1 MNNTALG
8 RVFVAWVREP
18 ELHPRQPP
26 SGRFAALNDRVDMD
40 TQALPVSRLRQ
51 MAVFGLSLALPRRS
65 GCFSVRRLS
74 TEHAN
79 PLSRRVYLISFG
91 ATLAKWRVL
100 AASAGCSQ
108 SIPIAS
114 RR

>member
-1 MNNTALG
+1 MNNTARG
-8 RVFVAWVREP
+8 HVFVERVRELD
-18 ELHPRQPP
+18 LHPRQPP

-51 MAVFGLSLALPRRS
+51 MAVFGVLALPRRS

-114 RR
+114 RK